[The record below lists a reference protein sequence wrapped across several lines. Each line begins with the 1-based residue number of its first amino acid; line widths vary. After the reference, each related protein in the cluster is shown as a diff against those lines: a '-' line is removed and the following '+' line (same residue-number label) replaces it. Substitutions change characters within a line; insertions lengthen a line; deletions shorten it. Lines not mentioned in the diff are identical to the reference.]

1 MHFARDEKT
10 KSSESCSPAVRGGVA
25 VVMGPCVSRNSACK
39 ASLGV
44 MLE

>member
-25 VVMGPCVSRNSACK
+25 VVDETMCSSK
-39 ASLGV
+39 
-44 MLE
+44 